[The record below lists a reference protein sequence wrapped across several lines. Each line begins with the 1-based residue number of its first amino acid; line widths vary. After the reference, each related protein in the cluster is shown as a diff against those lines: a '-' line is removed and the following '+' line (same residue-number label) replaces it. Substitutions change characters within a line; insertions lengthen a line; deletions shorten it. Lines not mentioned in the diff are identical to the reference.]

1 MSNNKVHSKG
11 QVPFAW
17 ENQPGIRKKDMYR
30 DEEAMNGGLMKLPPP
45 PVQQPEGIKAISVD
59 LQNIPLPPCT
69 FLPPISR
76 NGSKRD
82 VQDDPFLAAYNKCT
96 NSRENTG
103 RRTPMKKK
111 NGVYILSCKRS
122 CSVRDDSIVRISQL
136 PIQRPQ

>member
-1 MSNNKVHSKG
+1 MNNNKVFSKG

-17 ENQPGIRKKDMYR
+17 ENQPGIRKNDTYR
-30 DEEAMNGGLMKLPPP
+30 DEEAMKGAAVKLPPP
-45 PVQQPEGIKAISVD
+45 PVQQPEGGKTSAID

-96 NSRENTG
+96 KSSDN
-103 RRTPMKKK
+103 RRRSSFKKK
-111 NGVYILSCKRS
+111 NGIYILSCKHS

-136 PIQRPQ
+136 PTQRPE